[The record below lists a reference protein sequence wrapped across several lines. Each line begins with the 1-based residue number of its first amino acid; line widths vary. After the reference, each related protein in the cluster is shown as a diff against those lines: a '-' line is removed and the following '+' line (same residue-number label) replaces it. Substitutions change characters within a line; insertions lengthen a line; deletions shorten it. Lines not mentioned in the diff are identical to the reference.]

1 METQMD
7 LKQKLQSPVPFFPSN
22 VAEICRRALLR
33 IEELE
38 AAVDDLSAY
47 EAENARLWTLVELLV
62 REVPATSEAYH
73 KAQRILA
80 GEQE

>member
-1 METQMD
+1 MD
-7 LKQKLQSPVPFFPSN
+7 LKQKLKSPVPFFPSN
-22 VAEICRRALLR
+22 VEAICLRALAK

-38 AAVDDLSAY
+38 GAVDDLSAY
-47 EAENARLWTLVELLV
+47 EAENDRLWTLVTLLV

>member
-1 METQMD
+1 MD
-7 LKQKLQSPVPFFPSN
+7 LKQKLHSPVPFFPSN

-38 AAVDDLSAY
+38 EQVETLSAY
-47 EAENARLWTLVELLV
+47 EAENDRLWTLVTLLV

>member
-1 METQMD
+1 MD
-7 LKQKLQSPVPFFPSN
+7 LKQKLKAPVPFFPAN
-22 VAEICRRALLR
+22 VEAICLRALAK

-38 AAVDDLSAY
+38 GAIDALSAY
-47 EAENARLWTLVELLV
+47 EEENARLWTLVSLLV